1 MKCGKLLIKVNN
13 DPFYSEDEMWMLLS
27 SAVGLCGTLYSLDY
41 HAFKHGIRIE
51 DTLDNYHFI
60 EIMFY
65 NENEDGEYV
74 RINETFNEIIK
85 EIKEYLAR
93 YKLRIN
99 YIGRDIVPYQ
109 DIPEEDFTEHY
120 YISSYHDIKPKEE
133 W

>member
-1 MKCGKLLIKVNN
+1 
-13 DPFYSEDEMWMLLS
+13 
-27 SAVGLCGTLYSLDY
+27 
-41 HAFKHGIRIE
+41 
-51 DTLDNYHFI
+51 
-60 EIMFY
+60 MFY
-65 NENEDGEYV
+65 NENEDGEHV
-74 RINETFNEIIK
+74 RINETFIDIIK

-120 YISSYHDIKPKEE
+120 YINSYHDIKPKEE